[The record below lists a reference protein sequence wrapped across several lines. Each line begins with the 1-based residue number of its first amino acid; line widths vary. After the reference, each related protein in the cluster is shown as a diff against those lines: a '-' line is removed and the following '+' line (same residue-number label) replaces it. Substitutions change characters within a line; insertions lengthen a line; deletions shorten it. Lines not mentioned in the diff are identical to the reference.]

1 MDKNQNRK
9 VSIFITAYNAEKTI
23 EQCITSVLNQSLKF
37 DQIIIVNDKSTDD
50 TLNILKKFKD
60 IKIINNTVNKGVSYS
75 RNLGV
80 KNCENEII
88 AGIDS
93 DVELNKDW
101 LKNILK
107 KFLDSDAVYC
117 CGNVVEKFT
126 SNKFNYWRSL
136 RYPLNWGSIDI
147 KNPPYIITN
156 NTLQYKKIWSDVG
169 GFDENFKYP
178 GGEDIIYSE
187 KIYNK
192 FKDKLFYFADISS
205 THLADDNIFSLSN
218 RIWRY
223 HSFGYKI
230 KQPSLLRLIKLVIK
244 QLKFLFIR
252 ITKDIIKLRIYFI
265 YINIMVFILFIKYE
279 WSYTFS
285 KK

>member
-9 VSIFITAYNAEKTI
+9 VSIFIPAYNAEKTI

-117 CGNVVEKFT
+117 CGNVVEK
-126 SNKFNYWRSL
+126 
-136 RYPLNWGSIDI
+136 
-147 KNPPYIITN
+147 
-156 NTLQYKKIWSDVG
+156 
-169 GFDENFKYP
+169 
-178 GGEDIIYSE
+178 
-187 KIYNK
+187 
-192 FKDKLFYFADISS
+192 
-205 THLADDNIFSLSN
+205 
-218 RIWRY
+218 
-223 HSFGYKI
+223 
-230 KQPSLLRLIKLVIK
+230 
-244 QLKFLFIR
+244 
-252 ITKDIIKLRIYFI
+252 
-265 YINIMVFILFIKYE
+265 
-279 WSYTFS
+279 
-285 KK
+285 